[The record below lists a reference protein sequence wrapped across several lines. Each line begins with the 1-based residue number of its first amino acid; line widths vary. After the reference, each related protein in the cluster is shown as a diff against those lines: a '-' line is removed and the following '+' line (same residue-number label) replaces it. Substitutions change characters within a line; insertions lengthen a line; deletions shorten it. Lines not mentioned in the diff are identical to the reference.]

1 MIDLDLEQRLRAA
14 AHASVNAVT
23 VPEPPASLRLLRT
36 GVARRRTSGWLWTAA
51 AAAAAVA
58 LTVATD
64 GGRGGV
70 VAQASGVLRAGYAH
84 LFIFQGS
91 SKPLPPLIHRADR
104 LTIAQA
110 QERVPFAIVVPAGL
124 PPHTILQYAAVGS
137 EHPVPRVVLNYQTQ
151 IGGRYYRTIIVETT
165 TVSGPPVAHFD
176 VIRKGKD
183 GRLRHE
189 TWTLPLRRWKHG
201 DVIMEMLPQGL
212 PATMIDRIVRENT
225 L

>member
-1 MIDLDLEQRLRAA
+1 MIDLDLEKRLRAA

-23 VPEPPASLRLLRT
+23 VPEPPASLRLLRAD
-36 GVARRRTSGWLWTAA
+36 VARRRTSGWLWTAA
-51 AAAAAVA
+51 AAAAVA

-64 GGRGGV
+64 GGRDGV
-70 VAQASGVLRAGYAH
+70 VAQASGVLRAAYAH

-91 SKPLPPLIHRADR
+91 SKPLPPLVHRADR

-110 QERVPFAIVVPAGL
+110 QQHMPFAIVVPAGL
-124 PPHTILQYAAVGS
+124 PPHTILQYAGVGS
-137 EHPVPRVVLNYQTQ
+137 EHPVPRVALFYQTQ

-165 TVSGPPVAHFD
+165 TVSGPPVAHFEAS
-176 VIRKGKD
+176 RKGKD

-189 TWTLPLRRWKHG
+189 TLTVPLRRWKHG

>member
-1 MIDLDLEQRLRAA
+1 MIDLDLEKRLRAA

-36 GVARRRTSGWLWTAA
+36 DVARRRTSGWLWTAA
-51 AAAAAVA
+51 AAAAVA

-64 GGRGGV
+64 GGR
-70 VAQASGVLRAGYAH
+70 ASGMLRAGYAH

-91 SKPLPPLIHRADR
+91 SKPLPALVHPADR

-110 QERVPFAIVVPAGL
+110 QQHMPFAIVVPAGL
-124 PPHTILQYAAVGS
+124 PPHTILQYADVGS

-151 IGGRYYRTIIVETT
+151 IGGRYYRTIIAETT
-165 TVSGPPVAHFD
+165 AVSGPPVAHFEAS
-176 VIRKGKD
+176 RKGKD

-189 TWTLPLRRWKHG
+189 TWTVPLRRWKHG
-201 DVIMEMLPQGL
+201 DVIMEMLAQGL

-225 L
+225 R